1 MSAGALSGR
10 CALVTGSSTGIG
22 RAIAEGMREAGAEVV
37 FHSLEERPSDLP
49 ASAPNLQVDLSEMG
63 APEGLI
69 EEAFRLRP
77 KLDILVS
84 NAGSY
89 FDLPFLEMTLDRWG
103 STINLNLRAAYFL
116 VRAFARR
123 LVSEGRTGSVV
134 VVSSTNAF
142 QAELASS
149 AYDISKG
156 GLVSLVRAAA
166 LELAGHGIRV
176 NGIAPGLIRTPLTEG
191 WMRKDLALVRH
202 YERTIP
208 MKRIGDP
215 RDCAGAAVFLASEA
229 AAYITGQTLII
240 DGGLSVQQ
248 IGELPG

>member
-1 MSAGALSGR
+1 MSVGALSGR

-37 FHSLEERPSDLP
+37 FHSLEKRPSDLP
-49 ASAPNLQVDLSEMG
+49 VGAPHLQVDLSGVG
-63 APEGLI
+63 AAERLT

-77 KLDILVS
+77 NLDILVS
-84 NAGSY
+84 NAGGY
-89 FDLPFLEMTLDRWG
+89 FDLPFLEMTLDRWE

-116 VRAFARR
+116 IQAFAKR
-123 LVSEGRTGSVV
+123 LIAQGRTGSVV

-149 AYDISKG
+149 AYDISKA

-166 LELAGHGIRV
+166 LELAGRGIRV
-176 NGIAPGLIRTPLTEG
+176 NGIAPGLIRTPLTAR
-191 WMRKDLALVRH
+191 WMDIDLALVRH
-202 YERTIP
+202 YEHAIP
-208 MKRIGDP
+208 LKRIGDA
-215 RDCAGAAVFLASEA
+215 RDCAGAAVFLASDS